1 MPPKDFVPPKIYAKM
16 SDGAVIELDNDK
28 PISEITELFEKYE
41 LVRVVRC
48 KYCKWW
54 DAEYQ
59 QCKLMEEQ
67 RTMGWDVFDKRT
79 KPDWYCADGERKN
92 EH

>member
-1 MPPKDFVPPKIYAKM
+1 MLPKDFVPPKIYAKM
-16 SDGAVIELDNDK
+16 SDGTVIELDNNK

-54 DAEYQ
+54 DAEYHE
-59 QCKLMEEQ
+59 CTLMFEQ
-67 RTMGWDVFDKRT
+67 RRLGWDDFDRRT

-92 EH
+92 EQ